1 MIELT
6 DIERD
11 MLNRWQRDFPL
22 TARPFARLGE
32 ELGMSEQQVLAA
44 LRRLDAAGVLSR
56 LGAVVRPNTAGAST
70 LAAVSAPRERVE
82 EVARII
88 SAQPEVTHN
97 YQREHEVNLWFVVTA
112 ANRGAVRAVLARIE
126 GLCGLDVLDLPM
138 ERAWHIDLGFDL
150 KSPASRARPC
160 RPRPHGGAPEPSAPL
175 PGGFDLALLA
185 AIEDGLP
192 LVPAPYDAVARQLG
206 TTPRRVMARLEALI
220 EAGVIRR
227 FGFVVHHRALGYAA
241 NAMVVWD
248 FDETVLAAAAA
259 EIARMDCVT
268 LCYQRPRRLPRWR
281 YNLFSMIHGTSRD
294 VVLAQ
299 IAQIEARLKER
310 LELDEIVR
318 EALFPVRR
326 FKQCGA
332 RFSAAA
338 RAGAA

>member
-6 DIERD
+6 DTERD

-32 ELGMSEQQVLAA
+32 VLGMDEQQVLAA

-70 LAAVSAPRERVE
+70 LAAVSAPRERIE
-82 EVARII
+82 EAARII

-97 YQREHEVNLWFVVTA
+97 YQREHEMNLWFVVTA
-112 ANRGAVRAVLARIE
+112 EDRGAVRAVLARIE
-126 GLCGLDVLDLPM
+126 RLCGLDVLDLPM
-138 ERAWHIDLGFDL
+138 ERAWHIDLGFEL
-150 KSPASRARPC
+150 KNPAAGARPC
-160 RPRPHGGAPEPSAPL
+160 RPRPRGAAPEPKAARL
-175 PGGFDLALLA
+175 GDFDRALLA

-192 LVPAPYDAVARQLG
+192 LTPAPYDAVARRLG
-206 TTPRRVMARLEALI
+206 TAPRKVMARLGALI

-227 FGFVVHHRALGYAA
+227 FGFVVHHRALGIAA

-248 FDETVLAAAAA
+248 FDDALVANAAA

-268 LCYQRPRRLPRWR
+268 LCYQRPRRPPRWR
-281 YNLFSMIHGTSRD
+281 YNLFCMIHGTSRE
-294 VVLAQ
+294 VVRAQ
-299 IAQIEARLKER
+299 IAQIEARLKKT
-310 LELDEIVR
+310 LGVDEIVR